1 MTNNNTCA
9 CAGRGSACPEKANK
23 ALISSAASQVASDAL
38 ELLRATH
45 ERLEHMTAV
54 FNSVSTDQKHN
65 HSHNV
70 KDLAAL
76 GGFLGYDWANYV
88 DSQVGHM
95 QKELDAAE
103 ATNDEFQ
110 NLPRQGA
117 AQ

>member
-1 MTNNNTCA
+1 MTINNSCE
-9 CAGRGSACPEKANK
+9 CAGSGSACLKKTKKAP
-23 ALISSAASQVASDAL
+23 LQSAASQIASEAL

-54 FNSVSTDQKHN
+54 FNSVSTDLKHN

-76 GGFLGYDWANYV
+76 GGFLGDDWANYV

-95 QKELDAAE
+95 QKELDLVEAANE
-103 ATNDEFQ
+103 
-110 NLPRQGA
+110 
-117 AQ
+117 